1 MAWRGGSWS
10 PRIRS
15 VALLDFP
22 QHNTAPSRAV
32 EPAAFR
38 AVMSRFATSVT
49 VISHWHGNE
58 PAGMTANAFLSVSM
72 EPPLILVSVRRQSQF
87 NACVSLGDRYGVNFL
102 AEDQQALSSHFGGR
116 RNPDAQAAFFEMLDT
131 PLLEGSLAHVV
142 ARVID
147 VHDAGDHVLH
157 IAEVELTHQ
166 GRDARPLIFFGGT
179 YKQIQAHAAPVQ
191 WHSADGW

>member
-1 MAWRGGSWS
+1 
-10 PRIRS
+10 
-15 VALLDFP
+15 
-22 QHNTAPSRAV
+22 
-32 EPAAFR
+32 
-38 AVMSRFATSVT
+38 MSRFATGVT
-49 VISHWHGNE
+49 VISHWRDDE
-58 PAGMTANAFLSVSM
+58 PVGMTANAFLSASM

-87 NACVSLGDRYGVNFL
+87 NACVRVGDRYGVNFL

-116 RNPDAQAAFFEMLDT
+116 RNPDAHATFFELLDT

-147 VHDAGDHVLH
+147 VHGAGDHVLH
-157 IAEVELTHQ
+157 IAEVELIHQ
-166 GRDARPLIFFGGT
+166 GRDARPLIFFGGI